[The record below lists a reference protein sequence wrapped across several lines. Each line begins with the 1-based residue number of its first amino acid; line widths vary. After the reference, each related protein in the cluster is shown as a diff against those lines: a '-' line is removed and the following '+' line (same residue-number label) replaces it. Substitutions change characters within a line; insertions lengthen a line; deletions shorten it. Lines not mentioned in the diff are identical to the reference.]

1 MVSRQSLVTEGDIR
15 AWCLDYLLTT
25 LKLPARWVH
34 PEVKFSRM
42 GMDSAMAVYF
52 VMALEEWL
60 ETELPPEVLYERTTV
75 SDLAR
80 HLAGAARA

>member
-1 MVSRQSLVTEGDIR
+1 MVSRQVAATESDIR

-25 LKLPARWVH
+25 LKLPARWVD

-42 GMDSAMAVYF
+42 GLDSAMAVYF

-60 ETELPPEVLYERTTV
+60 GTELPPEILYERTTV
-75 SDLAR
+75 AELAR
-80 HLAGAARA
+80 HLAATERA